1 MKRVANHKVFKTV
14 MAWLLALVVLVTTVT
29 PSLTASA
36 DNEETLVDYSKMS
49 VEDLLKSEGNLTWV
63 FAGDSITHN
72 ATFTAGMN
80 GYGEWFEQ
88 YLNGTGRDKDSVIIS
103 AWGGADVFDF
113 QTAENEKNDSTLSK
127 SGRNDYPGMGIENMV
142 TKYNPDVVFIKLGMN
157 DRYKTTEQY
166 KKYYNQMIDSIL
178 DICKKDY
185 GKTPKIVLLTPTPT
199 AAESVYDDMNA
210 DSKVEANWDS
220 TLRHCEAVQEI
231 AEERGFTWVNLREA
245 FMNAQLELGDDY
257 FATFFRDPSD
267 GGIHPNAAG
276 QYIMFK
282 KLAQTLGI
290 DTTSDPIFQY
300 EYEDFLAGELYTDV
314 TKDVTY
320 VNAYDTVTAASSKQE
335 QPELL
340 ASIDFTSENGAF
352 KKFTSEE
359 LSAYKDD
366 EKKNYVY
373 NNATHID
380 LTNAEICD
388 DALTLEEAQSL
399 TNEYSVV
406 FRAKLDPSVSNSQP
420 VLLIGQTEENWN
432 NALAVGVPGYKGTNK
447 GVLYISLKQGGT
459 NKLAGKNANVTADA
473 TMDGSWHDFAVVQ
486 EKDRLVYYMD
496 GEVFATSTAHMPDGF
511 SIGNLVSEGKFVA
524 QIGSYTKTSR
534 SYNLAADMDFY
545 QLYKGALTAEQVKE
559 LADKSGKFAD
569 NEGEEGGEAE
579 TPVVTT
585 DAEEMDKS
593 MPAAL
598 STGTTTIASVD
609 FDSTTG
615 VFKNATS
622 SGSFAK
628 AKLWDLT
635 DAEKCNDALTLE
647 EAQALGK
654 TFSIVFRAKLGTN
667 KATQAVLFLSD
678 DVDDWDS
685 ALIVHAPGSTEG
697 VYYRILDAAKKT
709 QNTKASSDN
718 NYTYKISNTV
728 STANGE
734 WHTVAIVQE
743 ASQLKYYLD
752 GQETFSYAVS
762 SKVDLG
768 SLYTNMTDIVANIGG
783 VCTAQQATFNLNAS
797 MDWYQLY
804 GTALTADEV
813 AELSKTEEQTKEVNQ
828 MDAVM
833 PKLDLEEEDAG
844 PVTYSSAYKWS
855 DVAPEKGADVWV
867 VAGGSQLMG
876 NDGAVV
882 NRSLYRLIDNA
893 IRRTPTHRG
902 TRLVDVAYDGHTAE
916 DLVKDYDAAVKTYS
930 PLAYMYLP
938 DLSEVYQDGYQHSE
952 EKVDAFK
959 AQVQTWLDNN
969 KKNNIKS
976 ILWTPLA
983 SSDATINEY
992 IDDYAEAIRSLM
1004 TDTNNQMLFFDANR
1018 FMTENMN
1025 ANPALVRNWFADEQQ
1040 LTALGARDVAYVF
1053 CMMSNMTR
1061 IADSKK
1067 EDEISQHDLRVSSDT
1082 CLFKGEYTRDLI
1094 ESAVTV
1100 SGTQVTVDVSAIKEV
1115 YADMTNFSF
1124 KVLPFANAS
1133 SYNTDLYEVTAASN
1147 GNAYTFTAPCTDPII
1162 AVFGEKDG
1170 KTYRFA
1176 DCTAKVE
1183 AADIRN
1189 AQAAPSG
1196 VYLDSLEVVGAAP
1209 IDFKAEKKEYDV
1221 TLYSYQRYV
1230 QILAT
1235 AQDGLTIKVN
1245 GDAVESGKNSGL
1257 ITVDETAKVTVEVS
1271 LNDGTPVTYT
1281 LNLTRP
1287 EYPDIIITEVMT
1299 DAEYKTGNGG
1309 DDYEMVEIYNTT
1321 DRELNLKDYSLG
1333 HTKDYRYTKTTQL
1346 SDYPTFYFTGDNQV
1360 FGASAERSRSYT
1372 GINEITKYSTY
1383 WDGGEAEP
1391 DYIAFPAHSTMVIWV
1406 KFLDK
1411 TMTYDTLIA
1420 DLKAAGEEYT
1430 LHVDGEPVVPT
1441 KEQLV
1446 VAEVP
1451 ASLSSTI
1458 SKINAVSKHAAI
1470 TAPNAVSDH
1479 FYLANW
1485 TGEADQTSN
1494 WYVRGWLYIL
1504 KAGAERDDNGSI
1516 TKAGNDI
1523 VSASKFTKLT
1533 VTNKLSTVLSYNTE
1547 RGMSLVKDEAVWD
1560 NNHTT
1565 GHTSDQQGYSNKTSF
1580 GAIEYWQKPYDS
1592 EDKEAA
1598 KVNDQTENNVLF
1610 GNKAKISLS
1619 VTDDTDV
1626 RYFELHVKKYGDTEW
1641 TVIKEDLVLKS
1652 CIENAGTAKD
1662 QQSFTYTYDLGE
1674 LLGDASYYGY
1684 VLDGQMNKTEIGSEE
1699 APCVIKAFEG
1709 GRVDV
1714 DMQIEDAN
1722 GNPAAETIT
1731 AEVTITIEQGNAAE
1745 ALENAY
1751 DVMNGLVKAG
1761 TINKLNGKLT
1771 GTFTMNDG
1779 KSLFVRGLPDGAKYT
1794 VSVNVPEGYQL
1805 AEGIE
1810 KEITGNS
1817 NFTKAEAVKFVL
1829 QENKGKAGS
1838 LNISMSIA
1846 DEKGRPDS
1854 DAASNVTI
1862 TVTKGS
1868 AEEGF
1873 AASYPVMK
1881 GDAKVGDLALSE
1893 DVLTG
1898 VFQMKNGEKIVIEG
1912 LPDGAEYTISLEVT
1926 DGYFAVSGTELKGTL
1941 SKTAPSHEYLA
1952 LKAEAGPKGILD
1964 LSMLIN
1970 DRHGEPVE
1978 KMSAAVEIILKKGNA
1993 KANLDDVYYVLNGSE
2008 EVGALTLKEGKNEVS
2023 GTILMKSGDSF
2034 YIEDLPEGAEYTATV
2049 TVPDRYELSEGSF
2062 ETVTG
2067 NISAEEGN
2075 AILFE
2080 MHQRE
2085 AVCSD
2090 LQIHVQIKDRNGNP
2104 AADTVKAKVAVSI
2117 EKGEDEEAFACAYE
2131 VYSGERKVG
2140 ILSLR
2145 DEKLSG
2151 VCLVGAGETLEVR
2164 GLPETTKYSV
2174 EITAPKGYSLAKGS
2188 ASKAAGVIGTKTAAV
2203 SFSMQKTQ

>member
-231 AEERGFTWVNLREA
+231 AEERNFTWVNLREA

-320 VNAYDTVTAASSKQE
+320 VNAYDTVTATSSKQE

-352 KKFTSEE
+352 NGAKTY
-359 LSAYKDD
+359 AD
-366 EKKNYVY
+366 
-373 NNATHID
+373 ATRID
-380 LTNAEICD
+380 LTDENVCD
-388 DALTLEEAQSL
+388 DPLTLEEARSL
-399 TNEYSVV
+399 KNEFSVV
-406 FRAKLDPSVSNSQP
+406 FRAKLSKNLSATATQA
-420 VLLIGQTEENWN
+420 VLFLSTKSTDWKD
-432 NALAVGVPGYKGTNK
+432 ALALGVPSNKTEAYYAIRKGNSNLKNGNNGYSIAQTTNE
-447 GVLYISLKQGGT
+447 V
-459 NKLAGKNANVTADA
+459 NANVT
-473 TMDGSWHDFAVVQ
+473 TDGTYHTIAVVQ
-486 EKDRLVYYMD
+486 SKNAFSYYVD
-496 GEVFATSTAHMPDGF
+496 GKLAYTDTKNYVKEGS
-511 SIGNLVSEGKFVA
+511 SIGDIFAGENFLA
-524 QIGSYTKTSR
+524 YIGSFSTNAGT
-534 SYNLAADMDFY
+534 YNLAADMDFY

-559 LADKSGKFAD
+559 LADKSGTF
-569 NEGEEGGEAE
+569 EGEEGE

-585 DAEEMDKS
+585 DADEMNKS

-598 STGTTTIASVD
+598 STGTTTIASVE
-609 FDSTTG
+609 FNENTG
-615 VFKNATS
+615 VFTNPTSNGSYTS
-622 SGSFAK
+622 SK
-628 AKLWDLT
+628 RWDLT
-635 DAEKCNDALTLE
+635 DAEQCQDALTLSE
-647 EAQALGK
+647 VQAL
-654 TFSIVFRAKLGTN
+654 TDEFSVVFRAKLAN
-667 KATQAVLFLSD
+667 DKKDTQGILFLSD
-678 DVDDWDS
+678 DDDYWDNS
-685 ALIVHAPGSTEG
+685 LVLHAPGKTEK
-697 VYYRILDAAKKT
+697 VYYEIRGEGSKDPGPAPSEKT
-709 QNTKASSDN
+709 TSPNTFSVQANGSLSTGSWHTIAITQSKDTFTYYIDGNKVFTKAIKMKD
-718 NYTYKISNTV
+718 
-728 STANGE
+728 
-734 WHTVAIVQE
+734 
-743 ASQLKYYLD
+743 ASF
-752 GQETFSYAVS
+752 TI
-762 SKVDLG
+762 G
-768 SLYTNMTDIVANIGG
+768 SLFSNLTEETGFTATIGG
-783 VCTAQQATFNLNAS
+783 VCKTEQATFNLNAS

-876 NDGAVV
+876 NDGAVA

-952 EKVDAFK
+952 EKVAAFK

-1004 TDTNNQMLFFDANR
+1004 TDTSNQMLFFDANR

-1025 ANPALVRNWFADEQQ
+1025 ANSALVRNWFADEQQ
-1040 LTALGARDVAYVF
+1040 LTALGARDVAYAF

-1067 EDEISQHDLRVSSDT
+1067 EDEIAQHDLRVSSDT

-1133 SYNTDLYEVTAASN
+1133 SYNEDLYEVTAASN

-1189 AQAAPSG
+1189 AQAAPNG

-1209 IDFKAEKKEYDV
+1209 IDFNAEKKEYDV

-1257 ITVDETAKVTVEVS
+1257 ITVDETAKVTVEVA
-1271 LNDGTPVTYT
+1271 LDDGTPVTYT

-1299 DAEYKTGNGG
+1299 DAEYTTGNGG

-1470 TAPNAVSDH
+1470 TSPDAVSEH

-1504 KAGAERDDNGSI
+1504 KAGAERDTNGSI

-1626 RYFELHVKKYGDTEW
+1626 RYFELHVKKDGDTEW

-1794 VSVNVPEGYQL
+1794 VSVKVPEGYQL

-1862 TVTKGS
+1862 TVKKGS

-1898 VFQMKNGEKIVIEG
+1898 VFQMKNGEKFVIEG
-1912 LPDGAEYTISLEVT
+1912 LPDGAEYTISMEVA
-1926 DGYFAVSGTELKGTL
+1926 DGYLAVSGTELNGTL

-2049 TVPDRYELSEGSF
+2049 TVPDRYELSEGSL

-2090 LQIHVQIKDRNGNP
+2090 LQIHVQIKERNGNP
-2104 AADTVKAKVAVSI
+2104 AADTVKAQVAVSI

-2188 ASKAAGVIGTKTAAV
+2188 ASKAAGVIGTKTAAA

>member
-282 KLAQTLGI
+282 KLAETLGI

-314 TKDVTY
+314 TNDVTY
-320 VNAYDTVTAASSKQE
+320 VNAYDTVTATSSKQE

-352 KKFTSEE
+352 NGAKTY
-359 LSAYKDD
+359 AD
-366 EKKNYVY
+366 
-373 NNATHID
+373 ATRVD
-380 LTNAEICD
+380 LTDENVCD
-388 DALTLEEAQSL
+388 DPLTLEEARSL
-399 TNEYSVV
+399 KNEFSVV
-406 FRAKLDPSVSNSQP
+406 FRAKLSQNLKP
-420 VLLIGQTEENWN
+420 TDTQAVLFLSTSDTNWK
-432 NALAVGVPGYKGTNK
+432 NAVALGVPSSATKVYYAIRKDNTIIKNGDNGYSIAQTTNE
-447 GVLYISLKQGGT
+447 V
-459 NKLAGKNANVTADA
+459 NASMT
-473 TMDGSWHDFAVVQ
+473 TDGSYHTIAVVQ
-486 EKDRLVYYMD
+486 SKNAFSYYVD
-496 GEVFATSTAHMPDGF
+496 GKLAYTDTKNYVKEGS
-511 SIGNLVSEGKFVA
+511 SIGDIFAGENFLA
-524 QIGSYTKTSR
+524 YIGSFSTNAGT
-534 SYNLAADMDFY
+534 YNLAADMDFY

-569 NEGEEGGEAE
+569 NEGEEGGEGE

-585 DAEEMDKS
+585 DADEMNKS

-615 VFKNATS
+615 VFKNPTT
-622 SGSFAK
+622 GTVK
-628 AKLWDLT
+628 YTDLQLWDLT

-647 EAQALGK
+647 EAQALRK

-667 KATQAVLFLSD
+667 KATQATLFLSD
-678 DVDDWDS
+678 DADDWDS

-752 GQETFSYAVS
+752 GKETFSYAVS

-768 SLYTNMTDIVANIGG
+768 SLYTDKTNIVAHIGG
-783 VCTAQQATFNLNAS
+783 VCVGNQTTFNLNAS

-804 GTALTADEV
+804 GTALTAEEV
-813 AELSKTEEQTKEVNQ
+813 AELSKTDEPTKEVNQ

-833 PKLDLEEEDAG
+833 PKLDLGEEDDG

-1040 LTALGARDVAYVF
+1040 LTSLGARDVAYAF

-1470 TAPNAVSDH
+1470 TASNAVSDH

-1817 NFTKAEAVKFVL
+1817 NFTKAEAVKFIL

-1846 DEKGRPDS
+1846 DEKGRPDP

-1862 TVTKGS
+1862 TVKKGS

-1881 GDAKVGDLALSE
+1881 GDAKVGDLALAE

-1898 VFQMKNGEKIVIEG
+1898 VFQMKNGEKFVIEG
-1912 LPDGAEYTISLEVT
+1912 LPDGAEYTISMEVT

-1993 KANLDDVYYVLNGSE
+1993 KANLDDVYYILNGSE

-2034 YIEDLPEGAEYTATV
+2034 YIEDLPDGAEYTATV

-2085 AVCSD
+2085 AVLSD

-2104 AADTVKAKVAVSI
+2104 AADTVKAQVAVSI

-2188 ASKAAGVIGTKTAAV
+2188 ASKAAGVISTKTAAV